1 MQRNYI
7 LSVWSCC
14 SVISGILSHIDYTH
28 IYRPTLHNKLC
39 NWYSE
44 YTHAKSNNERELIGL
59 WSKVLSLLAMI
70 YIAKWFCSNDGI
82 YLLEQY
88 PREWLKNEDLL
99 QILPCQVGL
108 QWKAK
113 VCEFWWTRMSYWP
126 QTPYEINNHFTLLHC
141 IYKFSIWYASV
152 KFYKSCLRVSTLIH
166 SSLTS

>member
-1 MQRNYI
+1 MCFNIIHYSFLLKWLGRIIIYAAELYPVCMKLLFGHFRDFI
-7 LSVWSCC
+7 TYRL
-14 SVISGILSHIDYTH
+14 YAY

-70 YIAKWFCSNDGI
+70 YIAKWFCSNDRI

-126 QTPYEINNHFTLLHC
+126 RTP
-141 IYKFSIWYASV
+141 
-152 KFYKSCLRVSTLIH
+152 
-166 SSLTS
+166 